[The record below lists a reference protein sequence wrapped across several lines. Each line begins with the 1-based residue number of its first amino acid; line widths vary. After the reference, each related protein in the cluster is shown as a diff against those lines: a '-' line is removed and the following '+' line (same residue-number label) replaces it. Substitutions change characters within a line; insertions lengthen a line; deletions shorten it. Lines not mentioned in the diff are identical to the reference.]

1 MIRPEDLFNYLKT
14 KGIDFYTGVPDSLLK
29 NFCSY
34 VTDSSPKEK
43 HIINSNEGAAVALAS
58 GHYLSSGKPALVY
71 MQNSGLGNAINP
83 LLSLTDPEVYGIPM
97 LLMIGW
103 RGEPGK
109 KDEPQH
115 IKQGKVM
122 LGMLDSIG
130 IRHEHLSKDTIDY
143 SEKIDKLIDEM
154 LKENSP
160 VALIISE
167 GTFES
172 YDLKASE
179 KESVSDFK
187 LRREDAL
194 KIIIDNISENDV
206 IVSTTGKTSREVF
219 EYRELKGQGHQNDFL
234 TVGSMGHCSQIALG
248 IAIEKKDLQV
258 FVLDGDG
265 AVIMQMG
272 SLAISGSEA
281 PENFKH
287 IVINNGAHDSVG
299 GQPTAGFEINFTEIA
314 KACGY
319 KSVSSAQD
327 ETGIKNEINKLMN
340 SAGPSFLEIKVS
352 KGARKD
358 LGRPTTSPHQNKEA
372 FMNYLLNK

>member
-83 LLSLTDPEVYGIPM
+83 LLSLADPEVYGIPM

-130 IRHEHLSKDTIDY
+130 IRYEHLSKDTIDY

-319 KSVSSAQD
+319 KSVSSAHD